1 MQRTVV
7 AKLMRDG
14 NERWLRVNADAEP
27 LWTVVTDF
35 WPSVGLTIRRQDAKT
50 GYLETEWAEN
60 KAKLPQDII
69 RGTIGKVLDFAY
81 STGERDQYRCR
92 IERNDDGTSDIFLTH
107 RSMVEVVTGSQ
118 SDSTVWQP
126 GPSDPTMEAEMLQR
140 LAIRIDEEFN
150 PDAQPIKKADAAVVE
165 DITKRESRSDVVK
178 AADSTLEAVVLKE
191 PFDRAWRTT
200 GLLIDRMGFE
210 LVDRDRAAG
219 NFIVRYLDPAYEA
232 KVKSERGFFKRV
244 FGSDEAIEA
253 PEYRIHLGDEGSVT
267 RIQVLGADGGADTTG
282 SAGSILTLLAEQLR

>member
-1 MQRTVV
+1 
-7 AKLMRDG
+7 
-14 NERWLRVNADAEP
+14 
-27 LWTVVTDF
+27 
-35 WPSVGLTIRRQDAKT
+35 
-50 GYLETEWAEN
+50 
-60 KAKLPQDII
+60 
-69 RGTIGKVLDFAY
+69 
-81 STGERDQYRCR
+81 
-92 IERNDDGTSDIFLTH
+92 
-107 RSMVEVVTGSQ
+107 MVEVVTGSQ